1 MGSNPASPTISITL
15 KVLVFRAFFVFGSDD
30 AFPLDSVKICRIP
43 KNGAFLATDLATI
56 LGFLSNFI
64 ADIFG
69 AAAKTTTHEQIVKKK

>member
-1 MGSNPASPTISITL
+1 MLFRWNPSKSAE
-15 KVLVFRAFFVFGSDD
+15 FR
-30 AFPLDSVKICRIP
+30 